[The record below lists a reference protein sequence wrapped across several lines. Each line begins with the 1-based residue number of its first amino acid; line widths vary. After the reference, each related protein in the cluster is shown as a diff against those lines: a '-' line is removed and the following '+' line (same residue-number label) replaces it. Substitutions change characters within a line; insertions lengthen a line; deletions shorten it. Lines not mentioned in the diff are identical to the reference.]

1 MVSTIQNN
9 QYYSLNLG
17 TIEIRKDYSRQSL
30 YRVNSYDIFRDQ
42 FKNVFL
48 FSNLKKNK

>member
-17 TIEIRKDYSRQSL
+17 TIEIRKDSRQSL
-30 YRVNSYDIFRDQ
+30 YRVI
-42 FKNVFL
+42 
-48 FSNLKKNK
+48 